1 MGEWI
6 GAAEAAQ
13 RLGVK
18 QATLYA
24 YVSRGMLSRRRG
36 EDGRSSLFDADELA
50 RLTAKGQPRRAAGTG
65 DFVIE
70 SELTEVAD
78 GRFRY
83 RGMEV
88 TKLALWRPFEEV
100 AGWLWT
106 GSIGRATQ
114 PWQATSEA
122 IAAGSGAQAA
132 LPDNTLPLER
142 LRVIVPA
149 MAATDLLRLHLDP
162 PAVVAAGRNII
173 AGMVDCLPDPPASPA
188 SATPAI
194 PSARLAEGGIA
205 GRFWYKIC
213 PRRPD
218 PGLLAALRAAMALLA
233 DHELAASTF
242 AARMAASVRAD
253 PYAVVATG
261 LGALGTSR
269 QSTSRRYGGG
279 ASLGAETMLAAIRDP
294 ADAVRVVG
302 DLLRRGERIPG
313 LGDFADSPDPRA
325 RALLDLVKKAAPR
338 SARFAVAAAVLDETR
353 RRALPEPNVD
363 FALATLANVAGMI
376 PGAGEAIFAVSR
388 TAGWIAHAMEEYAK
402 NVPLRPRTVYI
413 GPTRAP
419 SAQPLSRLS
428 AEPYVALGVGDG
440 RPVRDVAD
448 RAGPGAPH
456 VDGQR
461 AALGRHE
468 QVPGLDASLGQLRA
482 GQPEQTVVT
491 GVLVRLAGVTV
502 GEVGGL
508 RGTEAGR
515 DESGALHAD
524 VTSARQAGG
533 RQRDRVP
540 VRLDRV
546 HPAAG
551 LVRRDEIAGERAECR
566 GRHRDPALH
575 RRGAGRDRGRPPVA
589 VDAEHGGVT
598 GPASGDQQPV
608 PEPAGG
614 VERDPVQPD
623 ARRQAGERPL
633 LPGWGDQDDLRS
645 AATRLKSE
653 NLIFVERTV
662 ARRAERPGHQ
672 RDVRFAAGA
681 GLVPVRAAG
690 ERRQRCAVAAEK
702 VQPPRRRDDERPV
715 AAWPGHI
722 HHPGQMP
729 ELGPAGWGC
738 LGGSRDSAAACS
750 GGRASPGGTAHA
762 GGQRSQADDEE

>member
-6 GAAEAAQ
+6 GAAQAAQ

-24 YVSRGMLSRRRG
+24 YVSRGMLTRRRG
-36 EDGRSSLFDADELA
+36 EDGRSSLFDADEIVL
-50 RLTAKGQPRRAAGTG
+50 LNTKGKPRRAAGSG

-106 GSIGRATQ
+106 GSVGRPAIQ
-114 PWQATSEA
+114 LWQATA
-122 IAAGSGAQAA
+122 DAVAAGSGAQAA
-132 LPDNTLPLER
+132 LPSGTLPLER

-188 SATPAI
+188 SATPAV

-218 PGLLAALRAAMALLA
+218 PGLLGALRAAMALLA

-269 QSTSRRYGGG
+269 QGAASWRYGG

-294 ADAVRVVG
+294 ADAVRAVG

-325 RALLDLVKKAAPR
+325 KTLLDLVKKAAPR
-338 SARFAVAAAVLDETR
+338 SARFAVAAAVLEETR
-353 RRALPEPNVD
+353 SRALPEPNVD
-363 FALATLANVAGMI
+363 FALATLVNVAGMI
-376 PGAGEAIFAVSR
+376 PGAGEAIFAVAR

-402 NVPLRPRTVYI
+402 NVPLRPRTVYT

-419 SAQPLSRLS
+419 
-428 AEPYVALGVGDG
+428 ALN
-440 RPVRDVAD
+440 R
-448 RAGPGAPH
+448 
-456 VDGQR
+456 
-461 AALGRHE
+461 
-468 QVPGLDASLGQLRA
+468 
-482 GQPEQTVVT
+482 
-491 GVLVRLAGVTV
+491 
-502 GEVGGL
+502 
-508 RGTEAGR
+508 
-515 DESGALHAD
+515 
-524 VTSARQAGG
+524 
-533 RQRDRVP
+533 
-540 VRLDRV
+540 
-546 HPAAG
+546 
-551 LVRRDEIAGERAECR
+551 
-566 GRHRDPALH
+566 
-575 RRGAGRDRGRPPVA
+575 
-589 VDAEHGGVT
+589 
-598 GPASGDQQPV
+598 
-608 PEPAGG
+608 
-614 VERDPVQPD
+614 
-623 ARRQAGERPL
+623 
-633 LPGWGDQDDLRS
+633 
-645 AATRLKSE
+645 
-653 NLIFVERTV
+653 
-662 ARRAERPGHQ
+662 
-672 RDVRFAAGA
+672 
-681 GLVPVRAAG
+681 
-690 ERRQRCAVAAEK
+690 
-702 VQPPRRRDDERPV
+702 
-715 AAWPGHI
+715 
-722 HHPGQMP
+722 
-729 ELGPAGWGC
+729 
-738 LGGSRDSAAACS
+738 
-750 GGRASPGGTAHA
+750 
-762 GGQRSQADDEE
+762 